1 MDQNGAAKNMNKT
14 ETSKKVQYFIITIYN
29 YPRKIQKGKYTEIN
43 LLRPLRL
50 GFYLVA
56 FISNPFFSL
65 FISKADSNFPI
76 FTSST

>member
-1 MDQNGAAKNMNKT
+1 MNKT

-56 FISNPFFSL
+56 F
-65 FISKADSNFPI
+65 
-76 FTSST
+76 